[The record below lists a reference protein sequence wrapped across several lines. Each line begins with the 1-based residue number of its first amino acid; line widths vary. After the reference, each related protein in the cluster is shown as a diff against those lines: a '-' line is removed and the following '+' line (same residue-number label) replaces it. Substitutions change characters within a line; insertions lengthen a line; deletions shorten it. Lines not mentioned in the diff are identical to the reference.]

1 MSLTGVHLL
10 LTYKCTAECDHCF
23 VWGSPFLEGTMTL
36 QEIGAIYDGA
46 KELDTVEHVYF
57 EGGEPFLYYPV
68 MLRAMEEARALGF
81 DCGIVTNGY
90 WITALDD
97 AVEWLRPIAEIGV
110 MDLSISS
117 DLFHGEEE
125 PEKQKVKVV
134 EEAARQL
141 GLPADVITIEE
152 PCVEE
157 APGEKGE
164 PIVGGSVRFRGRAVA
179 KLVKGLPRR
188 PWQELNECPY
198 ERLDDPKR
206 VHIDYLGYVHLCQGL
221 TIGNALEK
229 PLAQVMSEYDPT
241 SHPIVGPLLSGGPAA
256 LVERYSL
263 PHEEGYVEAC
273 HLCYVAREM
282 LRPHFPEALGP
293 GQMYG
298 EGLE

>member
-1 MSLTGVHLL
+1 MALTGVHLL
-10 LTYKCTAECDHCF
+10 LTYKCNAECDHCF

-36 QEIGAIYDGA
+36 EGIGTIYEGA
-46 KELDTVEHVYF
+46 KELGTVEHVYF

-81 DCGIVTNGY
+81 ECGIVTNGY
-90 WITALDD
+90 WVTALDD
-97 AVEWLRPIAEIGV
+97 TVEWLRPIAGIGV

-117 DLFHGEEE
+117 DLFHGEEG

-134 EEAARQL
+134 EEAVRQL
-141 GLPADVITIEE
+141 GLPADVIAIEE

-198 ERLDDPKR
+198 ETLDEPKR

-221 TIGNALEK
+221 TIGNALENS
-229 PLAQVMSEYDPT
+229 LAQVMAEYDPT
-241 SHPIVGPLLSGGPAA
+241 SNPVVGPLLSGGPAA
-256 LVERYSL
+256 LVKRYSL

-273 HLCYVAREM
+273 HLCYAVREM
-282 LRPHFPEALGP
+282 LRPRFSEALGP

-298 EGLE
+298 EGL

>member
-1 MSLTGVHLL
+1 MSLAGIHLL
-10 LTYKCTAECDHCF
+10 LTYECNAECDHCF

-36 QEIGAIYDGA
+36 EGIRAIYEGA
-46 KELDTVEHVYF
+46 KELGTVEHLYF

-81 DCGIVTNGY
+81 ECGIVTNGY

-97 AVEWLRPIAEIGV
+97 TVEWLRPIAEIGV

-125 PEKQKVKVV
+125 MEGQKVKVV
-134 EEAARQL
+134 EEVARQL
-141 GLPADVITIEE
+141 ALPANVIAIEE

-157 APGEKGE
+157 AFGERGQ

-188 PWQELNECPY
+188 SWQELNECPY
-198 ERLDDPKR
+198 EALDDPKR
-206 VHIDYLGYVHLCQGL
+206 VHIDHLGYVHLCQGL
-221 TIGNALEK
+221 VIGNALERS
-229 PLAQVMSEYDPT
+229 LAQVMSEYDPA

-256 LVERYSL
+256 LVKRYNL

-273 HLCYVAREM
+273 HLCYLAREM
-282 LRPHFPEALGP
+282 LRPQFPEALGP

>member
-10 LTYKCTAECDHCF
+10 LTYKCNAECDHCF

-36 QEIGAIYDGA
+36 EGIGAIYDGA
-46 KELDTVEHVYF
+46 KELGTVEHVYF

-81 DCGIVTNGY
+81 ECGIVTNGY

-97 AVEWLRPIAEIGV
+97 TVEWLRPIAEIEV

-125 PEKQKVKVV
+125 PERQKVKVV
-134 EEAARQL
+134 EEAARRL
-141 GLPADVITIEE
+141 GLPAGVITIEE

-179 KLVKGLPRR
+179 KLVKGLPCR

-198 ERLDDPKR
+198 ETLDDPKR

-229 PLAQVMSEYDPT
+229 SLAQVMSEYDPP

-256 LVERYSL
+256 LVKRYSL
-263 PHEEGYVEAC
+263 PHEEGCVEAC
-273 HLCYVAREM
+273 HLCYLAREM
-282 LRPHFPEALGP
+282 LRPQFSEALGP

>member
-1 MSLTGVHLL
+1 MALTGVHLL
-10 LTYKCTAECDHCF
+10 LTYRCTAECDHCF

-36 QEIGAIYDGA
+36 EGIWAIYEGA
-46 KELDTVEHVYF
+46 KELGTVDHIYF
-57 EGGEPFLYYPV
+57 EGGEPFLYYPI
-68 MLRAMEEARALGF
+68 MLEAMEEARVLGF
-81 DCGIVTNGY
+81 ECGIVTNGY
-90 WITALDD
+90 WVTALEDT
-97 AVEWLRPIAEIGV
+97 VGWLRPIAKIGV

-125 PEKQKVKVV
+125 PEREKVKVF

-141 GLPADVITIEE
+141 HIPADLITIEE

-179 KLVKGLPRR
+179 KLAKGLPLR
-188 PWQELNECPY
+188 PWQELNGCPY
-198 ERLDDPKR
+198 EILDDPKR
-206 VHIDYLGYVHLCQGL
+206 VHIDYLGHVHLCQGL

-229 PLAQVMSEYDPT
+229 PLAQVMSEYDPA
-241 SHPIVGPLLSGGPAA
+241 SHPIVGPLLFGGPAA
-256 LVERYSL
+256 LVERYGL

-282 LRPHFPEALGP
+282 LRPQFPEALGP
-293 GQMYG
+293 GEMYG
-298 EGLE
+298 EGLD

>member
-1 MSLTGVHLL
+1 MALTGVHLL
-10 LTYKCTAECDHCF
+10 LTYKCNAECDHCF

-36 QEIGAIYDGA
+36 EGIRAIYEGA
-46 KELDTVEHVYF
+46 KELGTVDHLYF
-57 EGGEPFLYYPV
+57 EGGEPFLYYPIMV
-68 MLRAMEEARALGF
+68 KAMEEARALGF
-81 DCGIVTNGY
+81 ECGIVTNGY
-90 WITALDD
+90 WVTALDD
-97 AVEWLRPIAEIGV
+97 TVEWLRPISEIGV

-125 PEKQKVKVV
+125 PERQKAKVV

-141 GLPADVITIEE
+141 GLPAEVIAIEE
-152 PCVEE
+152 PCLEE
-157 APGEKGE
+157 VPGEKGE
-164 PIVGGSVRFRGRAVA
+164 PIVGGSVVFRGRAVV

-188 PWQELNECPY
+188 PWQELKECPY
-198 ERLDDPKR
+198 ETLDDPKR
-206 VHIDYLGYVHLCQGL
+206 VHIDYLGHVHLCQGL
-221 TIGNALEK
+221 TIGNALERS
-229 PLAQVMSEYDPT
+229 LAQVMSDYDPT

-282 LRPHFPEALGP
+282 LRPQFPEALGP